1 MTPGELKKKMA
12 EKIEGAQ
19 DHLRSELAGVRTG
32 RASLA
37 LLDGIKVDYY
47 GTLTPVRQIASLAT
61 PEPRLIT
68 VQPWE
73 PNLIVEIERAIQA
86 SDLGVTPT
94 NDGKIIRLAIPPLSE
109 ERRKELVKLA
119 KKLGEESK
127 VTIRNI
133 RRDTNEEFR
142 KLHKETKIAEDEL
155 RKSQDEVQKFT
166 DQGIQRIDEI
176 IKKKEAEILEV

>member
-1 MTPGELKKKMA
+1 MAPGDLKKRMA
-12 EKIEGAQ
+12 EKIETTQ
-19 DHLRSELAGVRTG
+19 DHLRAELAGIRTG

-47 GTLTPVRQIASLAT
+47 GTPTPVKQVASLAT
-61 PEPRLIT
+61 PESRLIT

-73 PNLIVEIERAIQA
+73 PNLIGEIERAIQT
-86 SDLGVTPT
+86 SDLGITPT

-109 ERRKELVKLA
+109 ERRKDLVKLA
-119 KKLGEESK
+119 KKLGEETK
-127 VTIRNI
+127 VTIRNV
-133 RRDTNEEFR
+133 RRDTNEELK
-142 KLHKETKIAEDEL
+142 KLHKEAKISEDEL
-155 RKSQDEVQKFT
+155 RKNQDEVQKFT

>member
-1 MTPGELKKKMA
+1 
-12 EKIEGAQ
+12 
-19 DHLRSELAGVRTG
+19 
-32 RASLA
+32 
-37 LLDGIKVDYY
+37 
-47 GTLTPVRQIASLAT
+47 
-61 PEPRLIT
+61 LIG
-68 VQPWE
+68 
-73 PNLIVEIERAIQA
+73 EIERAIQA

-133 RRDTNEEFR
+133 RRDTNEEFK
-142 KLHKETKIAEDEL
+142 KLHKDAKVSEDEL

-166 DQGIQRIDEI
+166 DQGIQKIDEI

>member
-1 MTPGELKKKMA
+1 MSPSELKKKMI
-12 EKIEGAQ
+12 EKMEGTQ
-19 DHLRSELAGVRTG
+19 DHLRSELAGIRTG

-47 GTLTPVRQIASLAT
+47 GTPTPVRQVASLAT

-68 VQPWE
+68 IQPWE
-73 PNLIVEIERAIQA
+73 PNLIGEIERAIQT

-94 NDGKIIRLAIPPLSE
+94 NDGKIIRLAVPPLSE

-119 KKLGEESK
+119 KKLGEEAK

-133 RRDTNEEFR
+133 RRDTNEELK
-142 KLHKETKIAEDEL
+142 KLHKDTKITEDEL
-155 RKSQDEVQKFT
+155 RKSQDEVQKLT
-166 DQGIQRIDEI
+166 DQGIQRVDEM
-176 IKKKEAEILEV
+176 IKKKESEILEV